1 MNAINDSYVN
11 DDDDDRPRSSVSSNH
26 FSVDQ
31 QAVDA
36 MTHLQHHHEDNY
48 ATVIAEFPEFESYKF
63 QSSTSSWFDTDAMGV
78 DIEWGS
84 WLIDKIEQTSDI
96 TWEDGEPFCY
106 DTECAS

>member
-1 MNAINDSYVN
+1 
-11 DDDDDRPRSSVSSNH
+11 
-26 FSVDQ
+26 
-31 QAVDA
+31 
-36 MTHLQHHHEDNY
+36 
-48 ATVIAEFPEFESYKF
+48 
-63 QSSTSSWFDTDAMGV
+63 MGV